1 MKAFMIIALTLLFG
15 EIDLEHRQG
24 LVILAAKEGDEEA
37 RQKRVAADVEA
48 LDEVIEG
55 LDDEGVR
62 EWVKFGMA
70 LERGKGLVYG
80 TGARRRERGRR
91 RLAHIAIAFGHQCQ
105 RQGPY
110 EAPEALQR
118 LSARVFRVEGSR
130 QAKKRP
136 TKFLCRF
143 SGTRGDWTTRLRQS
157 RFIGMDSRL
166 RSSGNLPGDLHGV

>member
-1 MKAFMIIALTLLFG
+1 M
-15 EIDLEHRQG
+15 DWG
-24 LVILAAKEGDEEA
+24 LWYQL
-37 RQKRVAADVEA
+37 
-48 LDEVIEG
+48 
-55 LDDEGVR
+55 
-62 EWVKFGMA
+62 
-70 LERGKGLVYG
+70 
-80 TGARRRERGRR
+80 RR
-91 RLAHIAIAFGHQCQ
+91 HQCQ

-157 RFIGMDSRL
+157 RFIGFRPGKGVPLERWVAMETERPL
-166 RSSGNLPGDLHGV
+166 PVALLYTVRS